1 VIENITSETC
11 LAPFAPDEIASML
24 GLVDYLK
31 GASYTNARGLLLIV
45 FSDSTNKEREHS
57 VWIAGK
63 SDHGMSV
70 DYF

>member
-24 GLVDYLK
+24 DLVDHLE
-31 GASYTNARGLLLIV
+31 GESVPDAGGLLLIV

-57 VWIAGK
+57 VWITGK
-63 SDHGMSV
+63 SDRNVS
-70 DYF
+70 